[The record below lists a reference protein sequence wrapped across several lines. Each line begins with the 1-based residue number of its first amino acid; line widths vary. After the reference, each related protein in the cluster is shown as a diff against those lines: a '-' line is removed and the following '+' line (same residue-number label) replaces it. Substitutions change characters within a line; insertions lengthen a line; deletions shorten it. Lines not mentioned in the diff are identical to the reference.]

1 MPRFYQGL
9 WIALLSAPLARFGDT
24 AANEG
29 ALALLEASA
38 LPVAAK
44 TIVASCC
51 AALWRIFIFPFDT
64 VKTTLQVSGGA
75 ALRAKIA
82 AGGLFSLYGGALGA
96 SFATLVG
103 HYPWFATNNVLEG
116 AVPDFGPR
124 LKLARRALIGFVCSA
139 VSDTVSNS
147 IRVVKVYVQTSKV
160 PSGYAAAVS
169 HHGAGLGGLLWSG
182 LPAKPPLQ
190 RDLVPSSSPWPGPP
204 RTAATRRRTRR
215 SATTARTSSRSCPGN
230 FGRLQRG
237 DWIRGERIATPPPS
251 ASAVSSVR
259 GPPSLVRA
267 GAPRRA
273 VVLEAQAAA
282 RSDGSIMSCLQR
294 YSMRFLSKTW
304 PATISTGR
312 VDADAALERPE
323 QLALVGLRAEVD
335 LGVRGELRP
344 GERVRS

>member
-1 MPRFYQGL
+1 MAQRKPPHAMEVQGPPARRRPGPSLLRKACRAALGGGAPGAAAMVLQVLLLMWLRTTINIQLATGSGFFATMRHLYREGGVPRFYQGL

-44 TIVASCC
+44 TVVASCC

-160 PSGYAAAVS
+160 PIGYAAAVS
-169 HHGAGLGGLLWSG
+169 EVLAARGLGGLLWSG
-182 LPAKPPLQ
+182 LPAKL
-190 RDLVPSSSPWPGPP
+190 LCNGISSIVFSVAWKG
-204 RTAATRRRTRR
+204 
-215 SATTARTSSRSCPGN
+215 
-230 FGRLQRG
+230 LM
-237 DWIRGERIATPPPS
+237 ERYKKATPPKRDDGEDVEP
-251 ASAVSSVR
+251 
-259 GPPSLVRA
+259 LL
-267 GAPRRA
+267 PR
-273 VVLEAQAAA
+273 
-282 RSDGSIMSCLQR
+282 
-294 YSMRFLSKTW
+294 
-304 PATISTGR
+304 
-312 VDADAALERPE
+312 
-323 QLALVGLRAEVD
+323 
-335 LGVRGELRP
+335 
-344 GERVRS
+344 